1 MQLMVRQNKSHLVV
15 QMFVRVARAQERRRV
30 RHHRLAGVVEDKAIK
45 QLDKG
50 LSWFSKC
57 VVIVTESGK

>member
-1 MQLMVRQNKSHLVV
+1 
-15 QMFVRVARAQERRRV
+15 MFVRVARAQERRRV